1 MSKFTKLIS
10 HRRTEMSHTQT
21 SVTKNIGIIAL
32 LSTAVLLIGAI
43 IAQSSAVAQTLVVA
57 GGVPR
62 IFVDT
67 KLCDGVATM
76 CSDSGSVGAAT
87 NGNTS
92 IVAIYYQGTT
102 AGLTAANFTLS
113 AITNRGLGVTPAFVG
128 TATCASCFAEVQPGV
143 YRLAARPT
151 ASNWGGG
158 TYVVYLTVTR
168 PVGGSVSVMVP
179 IDIPF

>member
-1 MSKFTKLIS
+1 MTRK
-10 HRRTEMSHTQT
+10 QT
-21 SVTKNIGIIAL
+21 SFGKPYWISAL
-32 LSTAVLLIGAI
+32 LSTAILLLGALV
-43 IAQSSAVAQTLVVA
+43 AQGGAVAQTLVVG

-62 IFVDT
+62 IFVDA
-67 KLCDGVATM
+67 KLCDGVSTM
-76 CSDSGSVGAAT
+76 CSGSGSVGAAA

-113 AITNRGLGVTPAFVG
+113 SITNRGSGVTPAFVS
-128 TATCASCFAEVQPGV
+128 TAICAACFAEVQPGV

-151 ASNWGGG
+151 FGNWGGG
-158 TYVVYLTVTR
+158 TYVVYLSVTR
-168 PVGGSVSVMVP
+168 PAGGSVNVMVP

>member
-1 MSKFTKLIS
+1 M
-10 HRRTEMSHTQT
+10 
-21 SVTKNIGIIAL
+21 VG
-32 LSTAVLLIGAI
+32 
-43 IAQSSAVAQTLVVA
+43 

-76 CSDSGSVGAAT
+76 CSGSGSVGAAT

-92 IVAIYYQGTT
+92 IVAIYYQGAM
-102 AGLTAANFTLS
+102 AGLTEANFALS
-113 AITNRGLGVTPAFVG
+113 SITNRGSGVTPAFVS
-128 TATCASCFAEVQPGV
+128 TAVCAACFAEVQPGV
-143 YRLAARPT
+143 YRLAARL
-151 ASNWGGG
+151 AFGNWGGG
-158 TYVVYLTVTR
+158 SYVVLMTVTR

>member
-1 MSKFTKLIS
+1 MERNQIS
-10 HRRTEMSHTQT
+10 FAKH
-21 SVTKNIGIIAL
+21 IGISAL
-32 LSTAVLLIGAI
+32 LSAAVLILGALV
-43 IAQSSAVAQTLVVA
+43 AQGSAVAQTLVVG

-67 KLCDGVATM
+67 KLCDGVSTM
-76 CSDSGSVGAAT
+76 CSGSGSVGAAA

-113 AITNRGLGVTPAFVG
+113 SITNRGSGVTPAFVS
-128 TATCASCFAEVQPGV
+128 TAICAACFTEVQPGV

-151 ASNWGGG
+151 FGNWGGG
-158 TYVVYLTVTR
+158 TYVVYLSVTR
-168 PVGGSVSVMVP
+168 PVGGSVNVMVP

>member
-1 MSKFTKLIS
+1 
-10 HRRTEMSHTQT
+10 MSHKQT
-21 SVTKNIGIIAL
+21 SVAKNIGMIAL
-32 LSTAVLLIGAI
+32 LSTAILLLGALV
-43 IAQSSAVAQTLVVA
+43 AQGSAVAQTLVVG

-67 KLCDGVATM
+67 KLCDGVSTM

-92 IVAIYYQGTT
+92 IVAIYYQGTSV
-102 AGLTAANFTLS
+102 GLTESNFALS
-113 AITNRGLGVTPAFVG
+113 SITNRGLGVTPAFVS
-128 TATCASCFAEVQPGV
+128 TITCASCFLEVQPGV
-143 YRLAARPT
+143 YRLAARP
-151 ASNWGGG
+151 SSGNWGGG

-168 PVGGSVSVMVP
+168 PVGGSVNVMVP

>member
-1 MSKFTKLIS
+1 
-10 HRRTEMSHTQT
+10 MSHKQT
-21 SVTKNIGIIAL
+21 SVAKNIGMIAL
-32 LSTAVLLIGAI
+32 LSTAILLLGALV
-43 IAQSSAVAQTLVVA
+43 AQGSAVAQTLVVG

-67 KLCDGVATM
+67 KLCDGVSTM
-76 CSDSGSVGAAT
+76 CSDSGSVGAAV

-92 IVAIYYQGTT
+92 IVAIYYQGAT

-113 AITNRGLGVTPAFVG
+113 SITNRGSGVTPAFVS
-128 TATCASCFAEVQPGV
+128 AALCASCFAEVQPGV
-143 YRLAARPT
+143 YRLAARP
-151 ASNWGGG
+151 SFGNWGGG

-168 PVGGSVSVMVP
+168 PVGGSVNVMVP

>member
-1 MSKFTKLIS
+1 M
-10 HRRTEMSHTQT
+10 
-21 SVTKNIGIIAL
+21 VG
-32 LSTAVLLIGAI
+32 
-43 IAQSSAVAQTLVVA
+43 

-76 CSDSGSVGAAT
+76 CSGSGSVGAAT

-92 IVAIYYQGTT
+92 VVAIYYQGAL
-102 AGLTAANFTLS
+102 AGLTEANFAPS
-113 AITNRGLGVTPAFVG
+113 SITNRGSGVTPAFVS
-128 TATCASCFAEVQPGV
+128 TAVCAACFAEVQPGV

-151 ASNWGGG
+151 SRNWGGG
-158 TYVVYLTVTR
+158 SYVVYLSVTR
-168 PVGGSVSVMVP
+168 PAGGSVNVMVP

>member
-1 MSKFTKLIS
+1 MNQK
-10 HRRTEMSHTQT
+10 QT
-21 SVTKNIGIIAL
+21 SFGKTIGIGAL
-32 LSTAVLLIGAI
+32 LWITILLIGAL
-43 IAQSSAVAQTLVVA
+43 IAQGSAVAQTLVVA

-76 CSDSGSVGAAT
+76 CSGSGSVGAAAS
-87 NGNTS
+87 GNTS

-102 AGLTAANFTLS
+102 AGLTAANFALS
-113 AITNRGLGVTPAFVG
+113 SITNRGLGVTPGFVS
-128 TATCASCFAEVQPGV
+128 TAVCAACFSEVQPGV

-151 ASNWGGG
+151 SGNWGGG
-158 TYVVYLTVTR
+158 SYVVLLTVTR
-168 PVGGSVSVMVP
+168 PVGGSVNVMVP

>member
-1 MSKFTKLIS
+1 MK
-10 HRRTEMSHTQT
+10 RNQ
-21 SVTKNIGIIAL
+21 IGFAKHICVSAL
-32 LSTAVLLIGAI
+32 LSTAILLLGALV
-43 IAQSSAVAQTLVVA
+43 AQGSAVAQTLVVA

-67 KLCDGVATM
+67 KLCDGTAMM
-76 CSDSGSVGAAT
+76 CSGSGSVGAAA

-92 IVAIYYQGTT
+92 IVAIYYQGAT

-113 AITNRGLGVTPAFVG
+113 SITNRGSGVTPAFVS
-128 TATCASCFAEVQPGV
+128 TAVCASCFAEVQPGV

-151 ASNWGGG
+151 SGNWGGG
-158 TYVVYLTVTR
+158 TYVVLMTVTR
-168 PVGGSVSVMVP
+168 PVGGSVNVMVP

>member
-1 MSKFTKLIS
+1 MKRNQLGFVKQVGAS
-10 HRRTEMSHTQT
+10 
-21 SVTKNIGIIAL
+21 AL
-32 LSTAVLLIGAI
+32 LSTAVLLLGAL
-43 IAQSSAVAQTLVVA
+43 IAQASAVAQTLVVA

-67 KLCDGVATM
+67 KLCNGVSTM
-76 CSDSGSVGAAT
+76 CSGSGSVGAAAS
-87 NGNTS
+87 GNTS

-102 AGLTAANFTLS
+102 AGLTEANFALS
-113 AITNRGLGVTPAFVG
+113 SITNRGLGVTPAFVG
-128 TATCASCFAEVQPGV
+128 TAACAACFLEVQPGV

-158 TYVVYLTVTR
+158 TYVVLLTVTR
-168 PVGGSVSVMVP
+168 PVGGSVNVMVP